1 MATALI
7 IDNDLHRAERINSV
21 DHPFVSIIDNERFVS
36 INEVLPFRIRFTT
49 IGIEG
54 YSSNNVPGIGLQVIG
69 VSNWIL

>member
-1 MATALI
+1 MATAII
-7 IDNDLHRAERINSV
+7 IDKNLHRAERINSV
-21 DHPFVSIIDNERFVS
+21 DYSLTSIIDNKRFVT

-54 YSSNNVPGIGLQVIG
+54 YNSHNVPGIGLQVIG

>member
-1 MATALI
+1 MSTAII
-7 IDNDLHRAERINSV
+7 IDDRGYNTELIDPYDYPIISV
-21 DHPFVSIIDNERFVS
+21 KEKYGTVK

-54 YSSNNVPGIGLQVIG
+54 YSSTNPPGIGLQVIG